1 VRHVYPTVYA
11 RIHRKGDAGGGIPL
25 DAEQKCIDSR
35 LRRKGEFVHHGA
47 VNASAPVILVIL
59 GNLLAAF
66 TVCAAVPQ
74 TRVSIA
80 GGRWQIN
87 GEVTYRGAKAE
98 GLLLN
103 VRMVNATFE
112 DRKRPEFDAEANSD
126 EFIAKIP
133 DYVAH
138 GVRAFTLNLQ
148 GGMPGYEGAV
158 NSAFDMRGS
167 LRDSYM
173 ARVRRVIEGCG
184 RHGAVV
190 ILGCYYQRQD
200 QVLQDEDAV
209 RAGIVNVVKW
219 IQAGGFRN
227 VVLEIA
233 NEFGHG
239 GFDHRLLKSPDGQ
252 VELIHLAKRTA
263 ADLLVSTSGLGDGTQ
278 HQSVARACDFLLV
291 HFNST
296 RLEDIP
302 KRIAS
307 LKQNGK
313 PILCNEDQKL
323 GEEGVNAAE
332 LCVANG
338 ASWGLMLEKL
348 NQHFPFTFQGAADDP
363 AVYSALQR
371 LASGR
376 R

>member
-1 VRHVYPTVYA
+1 MGLLVALWSVA
-11 RIHRKGDAGGGIPL
+11 
-25 DAEQKCIDSR
+25 
-35 LRRKGEFVHHGA
+35 
-47 VNASAPVILVIL
+47 AS
-59 GNLLAAF
+59 F
-66 TVCAAVPQ
+66 TVSAAGPL
-74 TRVSIA
+74 TRVSIV
-80 GGRWQIN
+80 GGRWHIN

-112 DRKRPEFDAEANSD
+112 DRKRPEFDPEANSQ
-126 EFIAKIP
+126 EFIAQMP

-138 GVRAFTLNLQ
+138 GIRALTLNLQ
-148 GGMPGYEGAV
+148 GSMPGYEGAL
-158 NSAFDMRGS
+158 NSAFHPDGS
-167 LRDSYM
+167 LRDSCL
-173 ARVRRVIEGCG
+173 ARVRRVIEVCD

-209 RAGIVNVVKW
+209 RAGVVKVAKW
-219 IQAGGFRN
+219 IQAAGFRN

-239 GFDHRLLKSPDGQ
+239 GFDHRILKTADGE
-252 VELIHLAKRTA
+252 VELMELARRTA
-263 ADLLVSTSGLGDGTQ
+263 PELLVSTSGVGDGAADEK
-278 HQSVARACDFLLV
+278 VARASDFLLV

-296 RLEDIP
+296 RLQDIP

-307 LKQNGK
+307 LKRYSK
-313 PILCNEDQKL
+313 PIVCNEDQKL
-323 GEEGVNAAE
+323 GEQGAKAAE
-332 LCVANG
+332 LCIANG

-363 AVYSALQR
+363 LVYATLKR
-371 LASGR
+371 LAFTPAPSAGPGGIK
-376 R
+376 

>member
-1 VRHVYPTVYA
+1 MMLVNRFPSAMTLIATLWSLV
-11 RIHRKGDAGGGIPL
+11 
-25 DAEQKCIDSR
+25 
-35 LRRKGEFVHHGA
+35 GA
-47 VNASAPVILVIL
+47 VTTNAAR
-59 GNLLAAF
+59 
-66 TVCAAVPQ
+66 

-80 GGRWQIN
+80 DGRWHIN
-87 GEVTYRGAKAE
+87 GEVTYPSARAE

-112 DRKRPEFDAEANSD
+112 DRKRPEFDAEANSN
-126 EFIAKIP
+126 EFIARIS

-158 NSAFDMRGS
+158 NSAFNTDGS
-167 LRDSYM
+167 LRDSCL
-173 ARVRRVIEGCG
+173 ARVRRVVEACDQ
-184 RHGAVV
+184 HGALV

-200 QVLQDEDAV
+200 QVLKDENAV
-209 RAGIVNVVKW
+209 RAGVVNVVKW
-219 IQAGGFRN
+219 IRAAGFGN

-239 GFDHRLLKSPDGQ
+239 GFDHRILKSPDGQ
-252 VELIHLAKRTA
+252 VELIQLARQTA
-263 ADLLVSTSGLGDGTQ
+263 PGLLLSTSGLGDGAS
-278 HQSVARACDFLLV
+278 HEMVALASDFLLV

-307 LKQNGK
+307 LKRYGK
-313 PILCNEDQKL
+313 PIVCNEDQKL
-323 GEEGVNAAE
+323 GEQGAKAAE

-348 NQHFPFTFQGAADDP
+348 NQHFPFAFQGAMDDP
-363 AVYSALQR
+363 AVYATLKQFAESKP
-371 LASGR
+371 
-376 R
+376 